1 MMKAAA
7 EGSMSRC
14 DRNHQLRKGGCL
26 EEVAPRPALI
36 RTVDRGRE
44 GEVGGLGRH
53 CERSRLRE
61 QRAQRHTSVGVWW
74 SGVKRTQEDGFGL
87 VTWPEC
93 QRSGVGVG

>member
-1 MMKAAA
+1 MMI
-7 EGSMSRC
+7 
-14 DRNHQLRKGGCL
+14 KGRG
-26 EEVAPRPALI
+26 ESGVYPRPALI

-44 GEVGGLGRH
+44 GEVGGVGRH

-61 QRAQRHTSVGVWW
+61 QHAQRHTSVGVWW
-74 SGVKRTQEDGFGL
+74 SAVERTQEDGFGL